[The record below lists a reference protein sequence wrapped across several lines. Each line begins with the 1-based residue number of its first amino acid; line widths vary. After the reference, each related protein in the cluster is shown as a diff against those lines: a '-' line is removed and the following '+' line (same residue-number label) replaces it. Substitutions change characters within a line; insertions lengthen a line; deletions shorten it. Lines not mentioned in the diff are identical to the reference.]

1 MGQGR
6 ILMVND
12 IQMDHL
18 NAIENDKMYACG
30 LANVHRDLF
39 VLDKVWCFLNLLKKE
54 NIWSQEVFKCVLCQM

>member
-1 MGQGR
+1 MYCRFFFFYNNQTFIPFCWAMMGLGR

-30 LANVHRDLF
+30 LANVHRHLF
-39 VLDKVWCFLNLLKKE
+39 VLHKV
-54 NIWSQEVFKCVLCQM
+54 